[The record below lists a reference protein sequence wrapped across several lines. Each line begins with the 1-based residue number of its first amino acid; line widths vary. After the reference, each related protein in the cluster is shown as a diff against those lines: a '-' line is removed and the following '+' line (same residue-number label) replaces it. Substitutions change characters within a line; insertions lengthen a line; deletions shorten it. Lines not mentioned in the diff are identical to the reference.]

1 MRWAEIRIETTPQA
15 QDAIGELMVQNGC
28 GGLAIEG
35 ESPVV
40 VGCYLPVDDRL
51 EERLLNIQAGLKELP
66 KFELEIGSGEITVR
80 YSEEKDWAE
89 AWKSFFH
96 TTKVGRHIVVKP
108 SWESYTPEEGD
119 IVLEIDP
126 GMAFGT
132 GNHPTTK
139 LCLEMLEKYLKRKA
153 VVVDFGTGSGILAVA
168 AAKLGASLVI
178 AFDSDETAV
187 RVARENVQRNEAE
200 QAIEVHQADSPSFI
214 NSKVDLITANI
225 VAEVIMLHSNS
236 LAHLLKQSG
245 LLIASGIIKEKQADV
260 EQAIRDSGLQIVEAP
275 TEGEWVAIV
284 ARKTE

>member
-15 QDAIGELMVQNGC
+15 QDAIGELMIENGC
-28 GGLAIEG
+28 AGLAIEG
-35 ESPVV
+35 ESPLVV
-40 VGCYLPVDDRL
+40 RCYLPVDDRL
-51 EERLLNIQAGLKELP
+51 EERLLNIQIGLKELP
-66 KFELEIGSGEITVR
+66 KFDLEIGTGEITVK
-80 YSEEKDWAE
+80 YSEDKDWAE

-108 SWESYTPEEGD
+108 SWESYTPEAGD

-139 LCLEMLEKYLKRKA
+139 LCLEMLEKYMRGKA

-168 AAKLGASLVI
+168 AAKLGAGLVI
-178 AFDSDETAV
+178 AFDSDEVAV
-187 RVARENVQRNEAE
+187 RVARENVQGNEAE
-200 QAIEVHQADSPSFI
+200 QVIEVHHTDNPKFI
-214 NSKVDLITANI
+214 NSKVDVIIANI
-225 VAEVIMLHSNS
+225 VAEVILSHLDS

-245 LLIASGIIKEKQADV
+245 VLIASGIIKEKQAEV
-260 EQAIRDSGLQIVEAP
+260 ERAIADSGLQIVEAP